1 MSSKARS
8 KPTPTKATG
17 SKAVNTRSTRPKSA
31 SGRSPSG
38 QSASGQ
44 SASGQSTSARLTT
57 KPSHPTVEKLRT
69 GISSL
74 DIIAKGG
81 LPKGRTT
88 LISGTAGSGKTVF
101 GVHFLAAGI
110 ELGEPGVFVTFE
122 EAASDIKKNMQS
134 FGWDLAQWEEEGKLA
149 FVDASP
155 DPHIDT
161 VESGGFDLGALVARI
176 ANAVKK
182 VNATRV
188 AVDSLGAVFSQFSDQ
203 NMVRG
208 ELFRI
213 ASALK
218 SMGVT
223 AILTAER
230 VDDHGPVAR
239 FGVEEFIADNVMIL
253 RNALEDETRRRT
265 IEILKFR
272 GCDHQKGEYP
282 FTIVPHGGVIVIPL
296 SAMTLSMKSSDVRI
310 SSGNAQ
316 LDEMCGGGFFRDSVT
331 LISGATG
338 TGKTLTVAQ
347 FLQGGTINGEKCL
360 LLAFEESRDQ
370 LVRNARGWGFDFE
383 KMERDGLLKVV
394 CDYPDVSG
402 LEDWLVTI
410 QAIINDFKPQR
421 MALDS
426 LSALENV
433 GTVKAFREF
442 VIGLTSF
449 IKHQEITGVFTST
462 TGSLMGGDSITESH
476 ISTLTD
482 SIILL
487 RYVEMFGD
495 MKRGLTV
502 LKMRGSWHDKAIR
515 EFTIDKGGMRLGRPF
530 RNVTGILSGS
540 PVHVSPTDIE
550 RVWRQFD
557 ADVGDRRQPDGA
569 VAIPGKS

>member
-1 MSSKARS
+1 M
-8 KPTPTKATG
+8 T
-17 SKAVNTRSTRPKSA
+17 NTAKN
-31 SGRSPSG
+31 PS
-38 QSASGQ
+38 
-44 SASGQSTSARLTT
+44 
-57 KPSHPTVEKLRT
+57 VEKLLT

-81 LPKGRTT
+81 LPKNRTT

-101 GVHFLAAGI
+101 AVQFLAAGI
-110 ELGEPGVFVTFE
+110 ERGEPGVFVTFE
-122 EAASDIKKNMQS
+122 ESAANVRENMRS
-134 FGWDLAQWEEEGKLA
+134 FGWDLAKWEAEGKLT

-155 DPHIDT
+155 DPDIDT
-161 VESGGFDLGALVARI
+161 VESGGFDLGALVARVQ
-176 ANAVKK
+176 NAVKK
-182 VNATRV
+182 VKATRV
-188 AVDSLGAVFSQFSDQ
+188 SVDSLGAVFSQFSDQ
-203 NMVRG
+203 AMVRG

-218 SMGVT
+218 AMGVT
-223 AILTAER
+223 AVLTAER
-230 VDDHGPVAR
+230 TDDHGPIAR

-296 SAMTLSMKSSDVRI
+296 SAMQLSMKSSSVRI
-310 SSGNAQ
+310 SSGNEE
-316 LDEMCGGGFFRDSVT
+316 LDEMCGGGLFRDSVT
-331 LISGATG
+331 LVSGATG
-338 TGKTLTVAQ
+338 TGKTLTVSQ
-347 FLQGGTINGEKCL
+347 FLQGGAASGEKCL

-370 LVRNARGWGFDFE
+370 LVRNATGWGFDFE
-383 KMERDGLLKVV
+383 KMERDGLLRVV

-410 QAIINDFKPQR
+410 QAIISDFGPQR
-421 MALDS
+421 VALDS

-433 GTVKAFREF
+433 GTIKAFREF

-449 IKHQEITGVFTST
+449 IKHKEITGMFTST

-487 RYVEMFGD
+487 RYVEMFGE

-502 LKMRGSWHDKAIR
+502 LKMRGSAHDKAIR
-515 EFTIDKGGMRLGRPF
+515 EFTIGKGGMQMGRPF
-530 RNVTGILSGS
+530 RNVTGILTGA
-540 PVHVSPTDIE
+540 PMHINPGDVE
-550 RVWRQFD
+550 RVWSQYD
-557 ADVGDRRQPDGA
+557 KDVGERRRPQEQRPQ
-569 VAIPGKS
+569 S

>member
-1 MSSKARS
+1 MI
-8 KPTPTKATG
+8 
-17 SKAVNTRSTRPKSA
+17 STN
-31 SGRSPSG
+31 
-38 QSASGQ
+38 
-44 SASGQSTSARLTT
+44 
-57 KPSHPTVEKLRT
+57 HPAVEKLRT

-81 LPKGRTT
+81 LPKNRTT

-101 GVHFLAAGI
+101 AIHFLAAGI

-122 EAASDIKKNMQS
+122 ESAADVRRNMQS
-134 FGWDLAQWEEEGKLA
+134 FGWDLAKWEEEGKLA

-155 DPHIDT
+155 DPQIDT
-161 VESGGFDLGALVARI
+161 VESGEFDLGALVARVQ
-176 ANAVKK
+176 NAVNK
-182 VNATRV
+182 VKATRV
-188 AVDSLGAVFSQFSDQ
+188 SVDSLGAVFSQFEDQ
-203 NMVRG
+203 AMVRG

-218 SMGVT
+218 AMGVT
-223 AILTAER
+223 AVLTAER
-230 VDDHGPVAR
+230 ADDHGPVAR

-282 FTIVPHGGVIVIPL
+282 FTIIPDGGVIVIPL
-296 SAMTLSMKSSDVRI
+296 SAMQLSMKSSSVRI
-310 SSGNAQ
+310 SSGNHE

-331 LISGATG
+331 LVSGATG

-347 FLQGGTINGEKCL
+347 FLQGGAANGEKCL

-370 LVRNARGWGFDFE
+370 LVRNATGWGFDFE
-383 KMERDGLLKVV
+383 QMERDGLLRVV
-394 CDYPDVSG
+394 CDYPDLSG

-410 QAIINDFKPQR
+410 QGIITEFGPQR

-426 LSALENV
+426 LSALEHV
-433 GTVKAFREF
+433 GTLKSFREF

-449 IKHQEITGVFTST
+449 IKHREITGMFTAT
-462 TGSLMGGDSITESH
+462 TGTLMGGDSITESN

-495 MKRGLTV
+495 VKRGLTV
-502 LKMRGSWHDKAIR
+502 LKMRGSAHDKAIR
-515 EFTIDKGGMRLGRPF
+515 EFTIGKGGMHVGRAF
-530 RNVTGILSGS
+530 GNVTGILSGS
-540 PVHVSPTDIE
+540 PVHVTPGDVE
-550 RVWRQFD
+550 RVWTQYD
-557 ADVGDRRQPDGA
+557 KAVGDRRRSESA
-569 VAIPGKS
+569 PGSP